1 MKKATACILAT
12 ICVLVSAGQ
21 AICSARHFKATHEH
35 FSLFSNQAAEL
46 YFKTEDQTERNIL
59 SHLTATSAIYADK
72 ALMVSYLVDILENIQ
87 DKADK
92 AYVSKKIDELKSFL
106 AAVMPEEIEFLSELV
121 DSQSDG
127 DVRSVGDR
135 IINEMRVFERNIGN
149 L

>member
-1 MKKATACILAT
+1 MKKVAACILAM